1 MSSLGD
7 FTDKVKLSNTS
18 TILTRETYAILI
30 EDINTDSFVGETLTV
45 DLGSVEDA
53 FKQGNKIEESALN
66 KEEGTNSSLN
76 KRFIATVRVPWSIFK
91 DGTDQKQRLSYSVF
105 VQGSLFLNQNATQ
118 QSIIVGVRIN
128 GTKKVGMLQSPITVY
143 LQRQQVM
150 KVRILNFAI
159 SVMYGYVQSTSNSSI
174 NLTCGRWN
182 TTTHGKLSPHR

>member
-182 TTTHGKLSPHR
+182 TTTHGKLSSHR